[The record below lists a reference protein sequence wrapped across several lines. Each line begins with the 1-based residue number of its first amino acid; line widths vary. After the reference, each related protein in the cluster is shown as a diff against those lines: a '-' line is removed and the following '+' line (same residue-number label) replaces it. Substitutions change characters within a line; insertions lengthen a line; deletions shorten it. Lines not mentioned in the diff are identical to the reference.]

1 MGCEDLLELDTNDVD
16 LETLVSVLT
25 MNLEEYDLDDPEDR
39 NELLYGDF
47 GALHLLN
54 LIIKV
59 SRGNPELRQK
69 FLESGDRP
77 LLKKFR
83 AQIKHC
89 SLATGAE
96 KETAIEGLFDLIGKI
111 RWTLEW
117 GGLKHRVQGVKCY
130 GQEKWE
136 EESCFAGP
144 CFSDC
149 KYFPRDPETG
159 EPDRNEICQFWINL
173 DYLAA
178 GLVIGTWDEFEK
190 TFGVKIKVE

>member
-1 MGCEDLLELDTNDVD
+1 MGCENLFDLDTNDVD
-16 LETLVSVLT
+16 IETLASVLT
-25 MNLEEYDLDDPEDR
+25 MNMEEYDWDDPEDR

-54 LIIKV
+54 QIIKV

-69 FLESGDRP
+69 FLESEDRP

-83 AQIKHC
+83 VQIKLC
-89 SLATGAE
+89 SVAIGAE
-96 KETAIEGLFDLIGKI
+96 KETAIKELFDLIGKI

-117 GGLKHRVQGVKCY
+117 GGLKHRVQGVQCY

-136 EESCFAGP
+136 GDYCLPGS

-149 KYFPRDPETG
+149 KYFPRDLETG
-159 EPDRNEICQFWINL
+159 KPDRNEICQFWIHL

-178 GLVIGTWDEFEK
+178 GLVIVTWDEFEK
-190 TFGVKIKVE
+190 TFRTKIKVE